1 MAEANAVLADQSS
14 TSDQRLEAV
23 TFGGRQQLVAVRQR
37 AEERQSELG
46 LALESARA
54 EVATLQQNLVRST
67 AEAGHLRQE
76 SGQQAREAQEFNSD
90 LARQIE
96 DENLLLRSVGEENL
110 QLQGA
115 LCREQSQAKEYR
127 EE

>member
-23 TFGGRQQLVAVRQR
+23 IFEGRQQLEAVSRWS
-37 AEERQSELG
+37 EECQSELG

-76 SGQQAREAQEFNSD
+76 SGQQARQSQEINSD

-96 DENLLLRSVGEENL
+96 DKTCFLKMRYVARRVLP
-110 QLQGA
+110 
-115 LCREQSQAKEYR
+115 
-127 EE
+127 